1 MKIKLRYIA
10 LILIT
15 AILTPHVK
23 NVIEYAGQVKAT
35 YEMGVAVEE
44 AAEVMLAYN
53 LPMGG
58 K

>member
-1 MKIKLRYIA
+1 MKLRYVA

-15 AILTPHVK
+15 AILTPHIK
-23 NVIEYAGQVKAT
+23 NTILYAAEVKAT
-35 YEMGVAVEE
+35 YDMGVAVEE